1 MSTGNP
7 LTLDLEKVL
16 WTTVPW
22 PGSPKPDPRVL
33 RLPGIMICWLPLFL
47 GSCFPWFFP
56 PVKFLFNATL
66 AQMWNS
72 VLLLISTGLS
82 DFRFIVDLGVTRRG
96 HKVLWSEKNVTF
108 QIKPSTSRKSFQSHC
123 YQKQSP
129 RLVLLQVLHF
139 FPLVLFFFCFISLP
153 LSLFF
158 FLAQIT
164 NTYKIPLYLRESAL
178 YAGWGFLG
186 SNPGTATSRDM
197 TLDKWL
203 YLSPSV
209 SSSVK
214 WRRKEFISP
223 KSSIDD

>member
-1 MSTGNP
+1 MEHDTKINGCGRQILHTWNQKSCKSHSKVP
-7 LTLDLEKVL
+7 MWSIHLQCLTLNHMPHTLKC
-16 WTTVPW
+16 
-22 PGSPKPDPRVL
+22 SFKL
-33 RLPGIMICWLPLFL
+33 R
-47 GSCFPWFFP
+47 
-56 PVKFLFNATL
+56 
-66 AQMWNS
+66 
-72 VLLLISTGLS
+72 
-82 DFRFIVDLGVTRRG
+82 
-96 HKVLWSEKNVTF
+96 SEKNVTF

-139 FPLVLFFFCFISLP
+139 FPLVLFFFCFIFLP

-223 KSSIDD
+223 KCSIDD